1 MPIAAAPPTYRVQG
15 SDLALTRY
23 VGTPSAAPL
32 AAADSW
38 GSLDFQV
45 VPGGAGGL
53 RLPGPVQDLGT
64 VAGRENLAQALTLRL
79 LTAQGA
85 LEALGHPDYGSQL
98 VSLIGRGNDQAARN
112 LARLYVIQAVR
123 QEPRV
128 AALTALSVTPAPGQ
142 PDTLQIALTVKPVN
156 DSDPLSLT
164 LDVTL

>member
-1 MPIAAAPPTYRVQG
+1 MPVAATPPTYRVQG
-15 SDLALTRY
+15 SDLALTHA
-23 VGTPSAAPL
+23 GTPSAAPL
-32 AAADSW
+32 VAADSW
-38 GSLDFQV
+38 GSLDLQV

-64 VAGRENLAQALTLRL
+64 VVGRENLAQALTLRL

-85 LEALGHPDYGSQL
+85 LEALGHPDYGSRL
-98 VSLIGRGNDQAARN
+98 VSLIGRGNDQPTRN

-128 AALTALSVTPAPGQ
+128 KALTALSVTPAPGQ
-142 PDTLQIALTVKPVN
+142 PDTLQIALTVEPVN

-164 LDVTL
+164 LEVTL